1 MSRLRLP
8 PGALEPG
15 ARARLDAARIL
26 VVGSG
31 GIGGTIAHEFARSG
45 VASIALADFDLYAE
59 GNLNRQIACYA
70 DTIGRAKTE
79 VLAEELRR
87 IGTVGRIDAIVDR
100 RRADGFAREIA
111 EADFV
116 VAAADDYAF
125 SLALMDRALAAGKC
139 AGAALPI
146 GAWAAAAVFVPGGPS
161 PASLFGFGRRED
173 EEGYAKEIA
182 RRRPALARYVAG
194 KSGTPFT
201 EELRAFAENR
211 GRPPQL
217 CPVVWSA
224 ASILVLEA
232 AKFLAGFGVPI
243 VAPRWFEITAR
254 GLGVRISL
262 SGFFGPRA
270 GYRQNPS
277 RMPIQG

>member
-1 MSRLRLP
+1 VSRLRFP
-8 PGALEPG
+8 PGALEPV
-15 ARARLDAARIL
+15 ARARLDAAKIL
-26 VVGSG
+26 IVGSG

-45 VASIALADFDLYAE
+45 VASITLVDFDVYAE
-59 GNLNRQIACYA
+59 GNLNRQISCYA
-70 DTIGRAKTE
+70 DTIGRFKAE

-87 IGTVGRIDAIVDR
+87 IGTVGRVDAIVDR

-125 SLALMDRALAAGKC
+125 SLALMDRTLASGKC

-146 GAWAAAAVFVPGGPS
+146 GTWAAVAMFMPGGPI
-161 PASLFGFGRRED
+161 PASLLGFGRSEG

-182 RRRPALARYVAG
+182 RRRPALARYIAR
-194 KSGTPFT
+194 KSGSPFT
-201 EELRAFAENR
+201 EELRAFEKNL

-232 AKFLAGFGVPI
+232 VKLLAGFGVPT
-243 VAPRWFEITAR
+243 VAPRWFELTAR
-254 GLGVRISL
+254 GMGVRTSL

-270 GYRQNPS
+270 GHRLKQS
-277 RMPIQG
+277 VMRVQG